1 MTVVLRPADLG
12 GDRERIL
19 GVLQKNLPG
28 LPHSQRFEWLY
39 CNNPAGQAWS
49 WLAYDQQ
56 TEKPI
61 GVASVFPR
69 MVWLDR
75 GVAKCGQVGDFAVE
89 SGYRSL
95 GPALMLQRA
104 TFEPVNK
111 GLLAF
116 CYDCPPHD
124 QGMAPFRRLGMS
136 ANCSVERYARLQ
148 KSRRELEKRIGNEKL
163 ARSLAP
169 VVDFFLSWRSFP
181 RPKCPGIEISQFTGQ
196 FGEEFTHLDE
206 QARNDGAVRNRRDAQ
221 TLNWRFLQDPLNTYR
236 LLTARRSGE
245 LVGYAAVA
253 LRGEDAF
260 IVDLFA
266 LNVSEVGPE
275 LLHAVTEIIK
285 AEPIQALYLLAGDRS
300 GMASILRG
308 NGFQFR
314 SLLANIVVY
323 ARPSATTQELLEKSK
338 HWFFVHADLLA

>member
-12 GDRERIL
+12 SDRERIL

-39 CNNPAGQAWS
+39 CNNPAGPAWS
-49 WLAYDQQ
+49 WLAYEQQ

-69 MVWLDR
+69 MVWL
-75 GVAKCGQVGDFAVE
+75 GHGLAKCGQVGDFAVD

-104 TFEPVNK
+104 TFEPVNR

-148 KSRRELEKRIGNEKL
+148 KSRRELEKRIGNGKL

-169 VVDFFLSWRSFP
+169 VVDFFLSRRSFP
-181 RPKCPGIEISQFTGQ
+181 PRKGAGIEISQYTGQ
-196 FGEEFTHLDE
+196 FGEEFTRLDE
-206 QARNDGAVRNRRDAQ
+206 QAGHDSAIRNRRDAQ
-221 TLNWRFLQDPLNTYR
+221 TLNWRFLHDPLNTYR

-260 IVDLFA
+260 IVDLYA
-266 LNVSEVGPE
+266 NNVSEFGPE
-275 LLHAVTEIIK
+275 LLHAVTEFIK
-285 AEPIQALYLLAGDRS
+285 AEPIHAL
-300 GMASILRG
+300 
-308 NGFQFR
+308 
-314 SLLANIVVY
+314 
-323 ARPSATTQELLEKSK
+323 
-338 HWFFVHADLLA
+338 